1 MRSPKAPKPTAE
13 AMAAEIRTRR
23 LLDEEIEE
31 NERRVKAMARAKGVS
46 KSLRGSPVA
55 RATRG
60 TAQGMSRLG
69 RSAPGNIGVGGV
81 SGRGSYGGGA
91 SGRYGTL
98 RSLISNQA
106 VNTPRPGDTTE
117 K

>member
-69 RSAPGNIGVGGV
+69 RGASGVIGVG
-81 SGRGSYGGGA
+81 GRGSYGGGA
-91 SGRYGTL
+91 SGRGGYL

-106 VNTPRPGDTTE
+106 VNTPRPGNTTE

>member
-13 AMAAEIRTRR
+13 EMAAEIRTRR

-69 RSAPGNIGVGGV
+69 RGAPGVIGVG
-81 SGRGSYGGGA
+81 GRGSYGGGA
-91 SGRYGTL
+91 SGRGGNL

-106 VNTPRPGDTTE
+106 VNTPRPGNTTE

>member
-69 RSAPGNIGVGGV
+69 RGASGVVGVG
-81 SGRGSYGGGA
+81 GRGSYGGGA
-91 SGRYGTL
+91 SGRGGNL

-106 VNTPRPGDTTE
+106 VNTPRPGNTTE

>member
-1 MRSPKAPKPTAE
+1 MRSPRAPKESAE

-31 NERRVKAMARAKGVS
+31 NERRVKAMARS
-46 KSLRGSPVA
+46 KSVGQSLRGSPIA

-69 RSAPGNIGVGGV
+69 RGNAGV
-81 SGRGSYGGGA
+81 SGIGGTGGRGSYGGGA
-91 SGRYGTL
+91 SGRGGNI
-98 RSLISNQA
+98 RSLINTQA
-106 VNTPRPGDTTE
+106 VNTPRPGTTTE